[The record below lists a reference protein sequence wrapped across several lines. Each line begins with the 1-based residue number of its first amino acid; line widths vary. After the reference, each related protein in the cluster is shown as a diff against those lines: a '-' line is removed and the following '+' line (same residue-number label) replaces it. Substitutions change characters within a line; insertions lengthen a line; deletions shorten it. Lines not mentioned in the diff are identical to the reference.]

1 MAATSALPA
10 NFGSTP
16 GAGNL
21 LQPTDPNK
29 PSTPTPYQKK
39 QAGKAKVIKS
49 AYNLADVTAQ
59 GVGALEQAGLAKQ
72 AAAKQ
77 AMQGHQQA
85 YDTFGAGI
93 EGGRGAIR
101 GQAAEALAAGQAQSG
116 GQGTAGG
123 YGAALQAGKSAGLAL
138 GGYESDTA
146 AKQAQMKQVMADV
159 GYGYAQDAFSTQQQ
173 IGQAKQTAAGQL
185 LEAERFEYDA
195 PTEFEESDPVAQSAV
210 ATARQYVTDTFK
222 GTFNDDEDAA
232 YAYVYGEALK
242 QENPAA
248 KAALLQL
255 ASQIQSGQW
264 DF

>member
-101 GQAAEALAAGQAQSG
+101 GQAAEAKGADTYQYDNCGHKQGLQKLAGEKFLGYHAPSSIWQVKRLAEQRKIFATQTRNISG
-116 GQGTAGG
+116 LS
-123 YGAALQAGKSAGLAL
+123 ALMVSVLVLAKL
-138 GGYESDTA
+138 
-146 AKQAQMKQVMADV
+146 
-159 GYGYAQDAFSTQQQ
+159 
-173 IGQAKQTAAGQL
+173 
-185 LEAERFEYDA
+185 
-195 PTEFEESDPVAQSAV
+195 
-210 ATARQYVTDTFK
+210 
-222 GTFNDDEDAA
+222 
-232 YAYVYGEALK
+232 
-242 QENPAA
+242 
-248 KAALLQL
+248 
-255 ASQIQSGQW
+255 
-264 DF
+264 